1 MELYV
6 NKNFTPKFSR
16 LPSGSR
22 TTSLWYNPCAFHLHI
37 QWGNT
42 LGRNEIM
49 NDLQDKIILITGGAS
64 GIGAAAVTT
73 AAQQGARVAVVD
85 FNIDAA
91 TAIAEETD
99 GAKAYRADVTN
110 PSDMD
115 EVVAQVVADF
125 GGLDGAINNAGIGQH
140 KRVLTHELP
149 EDIWAR
155 VMDVNLNGV
164 FYSAKAELRYF
175 AEKRAG
181 SIVNTASLAGLRATE
196 GMASYVASKHAV
208 VGLTK
213 AIALEYGPM
222 NIRCNAI
229 CPSYV
234 RTPLTEHGFADK
246 GLLERV
252 KQKHPSGRAV
262 TAQEVADAMVFLLS
276 DRASGISA
284 EVFKI
289 DCGAAAR

>member
-1 MELYV
+1 M
-6 NKNFTPKFSR
+6 
-16 LPSGSR
+16 G
-22 TTSLWYNPCAFHLHI
+22 
-37 QWGNT
+37 
-42 LGRNEIM
+42 
-49 NDLQDKIILITGGAS
+49 DLQDKVVLITGGAS

-73 AAQQGARVAVVD
+73 AAQHGARVAVVD

-91 TAIAEETD
+91 TALADQTD
-99 GAKAYRADVTN
+99 GALAYKADVTN
-110 PSDMD
+110 PADMD
-115 EVVAQVVADF
+115 AVVAQVVADF
-125 GGLDGAINNAGIGQH
+125 GGLHGAVNNAGIGQH

-149 EDIWAR
+149 NDIWAR
-155 VMDVNLNGV
+155 VMDVDLNGV

-175 AEKRAG
+175 AEQRAG
-181 SIVNTASLAGLRATE
+181 SIVNTSSLAGLRATE
-196 GMASYVASKHAV
+196 GMVSYVASKHAV

-234 RTPLTEHGFADK
+234 RTPMTEQGFADK
-246 GLLERV
+246 SLMERV
-252 KQKHPSGRAV
+252 NKKHPSGRAV

-284 EVFKI
+284 ELVKI